1 MLAWFQQ
8 SAITPHLVADS
19 TAAVTRLKRPAKRV
33 VCLSASGLDVL
44 SELRLEP
51 VGALRSAV
59 ASQSEFYG
67 DRSHQWPRVGSCF
80 LPNFQMIRQLQPDLI
95 LGWQFPHRFYR
106 CWLADIASTY
116 LWEGV
121 TMKKRF
127 CGC

>member
-1 MLAWFQQ
+1 
-8 SAITPHLVADS
+8 
-19 TAAVTRLKRPAKRV
+19 AKRV

-80 LPNFQMIRQLQPDLI
+80 LPNFQMICQLQPDLI
-95 LGWQFPHRFYR
+95 LG
-106 CWLADIASTY
+106 
-116 LWEGV
+116 
-121 TMKKRF
+121 
-127 CGC
+127 